1 MSDVKGRFR
10 RARVRS
16 RAIALST
23 LCAIKQAYTGD
34 RSYPIAQAQFFT
46 TH

>member
-1 MSDVKGRFR
+1 MSNVKGRDR
-10 RARVRS
+10 SAKSPS

-34 RSYPIAQAQFFT
+34 RSYPIAQAQFFKLY
-46 TH
+46 